1 MAKGRML
8 NRSISRDRD
17 VAELANRA
25 GLDAALLFTWMIPHL
40 DRDGRVDADPEV
52 VKGLVVPRVAHFTS
66 GVVADLLRS
75 LSGARMVQIYDDGR
89 GCRFAV
95 FPGFAKNQTGFRYD
109 REATSEFPDPKECTL
124 VSGPTPDPL
133 RSYAGVVPDE
143 RKGMEQKGTEGE
155 GERKDLS
162 GSAPDLV
169 LIPDVIPPKRRPD
182 GTEEVWARYAELHPR
197 AKLGDKERRA
207 IKARLKEGSTVADL
221 CQAID
226 GYHRSPFHTGD
237 NDRGTK
243 YLDATLIFRD
253 ASHVAKGIE
262 LATAPAGPVL
272 SVLTKKNLRAGQAW
286 LEAEEKKERAR
297 AASGKA

>member
-17 VAELANRA
+17 VAELANTV
-25 GLDAALLFTWMIPHL
+25 GVDAALLFTWMIPHL
-40 DRDGRVDADPEV
+40 DRDGRMDADPEV
-52 VKGLVVPRVAHFTS
+52 VKGLVVPKLAHFTS
-66 GVVADLLRS
+66 GVVSDLLRS
-75 LSGARMVQIYDDGR
+75 LSGTRMVRIYDDGR

-109 REATSEFPDPKECTL
+109 REAVSEFPDPGECTL
-124 VSGPTPDPL
+124 VSGPTPDLL
-133 RSYAGVVPDE
+133 RSNAGVVPDE
-143 RKGMEQKGTEGE
+143 RKGKEQKGTDGE

-169 LIPDVIPPKRRPD
+169 LIPDAPPPKREPD
-182 GTEEVWARYAELHPR
+182 GTEEVWARYAEHHPR

-207 IKARLKEGSTVADL
+207 IRARLREGSTVADL

-226 GYHRSPFHTGD
+226 GYHRSPFHTGE
-237 NDRGTK
+237 NDRGAK

-262 LATAPAGPVL
+262 LATAADDPVL
-272 SVLTKKNLRAGQAW
+272 SVQTKRNIRAGDAW
-286 LEAEEKKERAR
+286 LAMMEKKDAEKSA
-297 AASGKA
+297 G